1 MCNMDHDPFVV
12 REEQIFDQF
21 RILWVESGK
30 HLIINDDALM
40 KRQTS
45 GQTDPSLFASGNLQ
59 GFVADLCIQRISV
72 CGKKLVEFYL
82 VDL

>member
-1 MCNMDHDPFVV
+1 MCNMNHDPFVV
-12 REEQIFDQF
+12 RKEQIFDQF
-21 RILWVESGK
+21 CILRIESGK
-30 HLIINDDALM
+30 HLVIDDNALM
-40 KRQTS
+40 KCQTS
-45 GQTDPSLFASGNLQ
+45 GQANPGLFTTGNLQ

>member
-1 MCNMDHDPFVV
+1 MCDMDHDPFGV
-12 REEQIFDQF
+12 RKEQIFNQF
-21 RILWVESGK
+21 CILWVESGK

-59 GFVADLCIQRISV
+59 GFVADLCIQRIAV